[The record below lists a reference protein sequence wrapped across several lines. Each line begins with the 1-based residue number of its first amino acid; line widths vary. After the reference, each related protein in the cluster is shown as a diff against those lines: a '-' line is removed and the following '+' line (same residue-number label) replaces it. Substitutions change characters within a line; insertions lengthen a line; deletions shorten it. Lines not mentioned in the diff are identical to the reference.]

1 MDEKDI
7 LVNKLKDALTRM
19 ITFMN
24 DFFKEMDYKPIRQK
38 NKK

>member
-7 LVNKLKDALTRM
+7 LINKLKDALTRM

-24 DFFKEMDYKPIRQK
+24 DFFKEIEDGLQTNPSEE
-38 NKK
+38 